1 MDNYLDNWLIIL
13 GDLIVEIWNMPNI
26 RWFLRLQNCEDL
38 LFFVFYIFVKWIPF
52 GFGQVVRQNFVF
64 GIYYYFLF
72 VLFIIF
78 VFLDYLFW
86 GIFFLP

>member
-38 LFFVFYIFVKWIPF
+38 LFFVFYIFVKWISF

-72 VLFIIF
+72 VLFII
-78 VFLDYLFW
+78 LF
-86 GIFFLP
+86 F

>member
-38 LFFVFYIFVKWIPF
+38 LFFVFYIFVKWISF

-64 GIYYYFLF
+64 GIYYYFSF
-72 VLFIIF
+72 VLFII
-78 VFLDYLFW
+78 LF
-86 GIFFLP
+86 F

>member
-38 LFFVFYIFVKWIPF
+38 LFFVFYIFVKWISF

-64 GIYYYFLF
+64 GIFYYFLF
-72 VLFIIF
+72 VLFII
-78 VFLDYLFW
+78 LF
-86 GIFFLP
+86 F